1 MAERQAT
8 AGNPQIPQIATKSST
23 VTSVPNSV

>member
-8 AGNPQIPQIATKSST
+8 AGDRQIPQIALKNNE
-23 VTSVPNSV
+23 VTSVSTSV